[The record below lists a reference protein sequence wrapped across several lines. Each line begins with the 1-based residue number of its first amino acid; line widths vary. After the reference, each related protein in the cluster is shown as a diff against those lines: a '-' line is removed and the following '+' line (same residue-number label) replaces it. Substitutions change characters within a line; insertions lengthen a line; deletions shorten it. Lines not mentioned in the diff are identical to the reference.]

1 MKRAVLFLLCAGFFL
16 PVLLRSETLHLK
28 DGSAVKGRFVKTERD
43 TVFFETTF
51 GTTIRVHKDKVARI
65 DFGEEPAPS
74 EGALDA
80 AMRTSE
86 APGTLLVTF
95 EKFELTSRIVMDRRG
110 NRSDYERENAIE
122 QALFVNQKKVHSVVD
137 STTDKAVRNGPE
149 TTLRNDA
156 KPADFRVPLAV
167 GVHQCSIVFS
177 NSRAKEYEERFDPSP
192 LAKKLVL
199 DGIQVK
205 PNQTT
210 ALRVGLKRKSWRA
223 GKTELV
229 RIVE

>member
-28 DGSAVKGRFVKTERD
+28 DGSVVKGRFIKTERD
-43 TVFFETTF
+43 TIFFETTF
-51 GTTIRVHKDKVARI
+51 GTSIRIHKDKVARI
-65 DFGEEPAPS
+65 DFGEVPAPPES
-74 EGALDA
+74 AVDST
-80 AMRTSE
+80 MRTSE

-95 EKFELTSRIVMDRRG
+95 DGFELSSRIVMERRG
-110 NRSDYERENAIE
+110 NRGEYERENAIE
-122 QALFVNQKKVHSVVD
+122 QALFVDQKKVHSVVD
-137 STTDKAVRNGPE
+137 STTDKTVRNGPE

-156 KPADFRVPLAV
+156 RPVDFRVPLAA
-167 GVHQCSIVFS
+167 GIHQCSIVFS

-192 LAKKLVL
+192 LSKKLVL

-210 ALRVGLKRKSWRA
+210 ALRVGMKRKPWRV

-229 RIVE
+229 RVIE